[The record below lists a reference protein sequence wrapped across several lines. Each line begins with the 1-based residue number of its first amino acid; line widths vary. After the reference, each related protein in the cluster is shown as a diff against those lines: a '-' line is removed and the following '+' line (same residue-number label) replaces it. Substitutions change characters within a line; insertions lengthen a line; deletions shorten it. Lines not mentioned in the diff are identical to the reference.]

1 VNDLEQV
8 LLVVVRLLATVLQP
22 RLGLQVLVQVVQAV
36 TESGGEAQRVEDR
49 VEEAGVAQVG
59 EGGDPRGQRP
69 RRRVAR
75 VIAIHCSVLRAP
87 P

>member
-1 VNDLEQV
+1 MDDLKQV
-8 LLVVVRLLATVLQP
+8 LLIAVARLLPTVLQP

-36 TESGGEAQRVEDR
+36 TEPGREAQRVEHR

-69 RRRVAR
+69 
-75 VIAIHCSVLRAP
+75 
-87 P
+87 